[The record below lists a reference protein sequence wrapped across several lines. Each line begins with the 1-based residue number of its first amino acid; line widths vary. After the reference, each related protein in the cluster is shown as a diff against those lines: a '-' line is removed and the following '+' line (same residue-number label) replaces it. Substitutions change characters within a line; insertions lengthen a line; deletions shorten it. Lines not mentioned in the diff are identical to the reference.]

1 MDIFIKKK
9 QDLSIILNCILVNE
23 NIRHATLIHEIDDK
37 KKKQFTEEIK
47 KLFPNLIV
55 SSNYEKYRGLLLV
68 SKTNYNGRKDI
79 SSEELIKITGNP
91 CYKDYNNIS
100 DDDYVYEI
108 SIKVDIIDLKYPG
121 PSVVLFKSKCKD
133 DSIKSE
139 FENIANQANNAFKK
153 EEYREIL
160 KGFTINKV
168 YVSNYLN
175 IPTQAIINKLVKNE
189 KLDENISAE
198 IMNILYNLGFTIEFQ
213 NFFEQNFQYNN
224 PIHKGIL
231 LGLLLNYKHNLL
243 SPFFPLQN
251 YPVQSEKVT
260 IIQEELEKNIT
271 KLLLETKQSEN
282 RGGKKTKYRKRSSL
296 KNKSKKRK

>member
-1 MDIFIKKK
+1 MINIHNLKN
-9 QDLSIILNCILVNE
+9 ILITNTQN
-23 NIRHATLIHEIDDK
+23 TLAYKFDN

-55 SSNYEKYRGLLLV
+55 SSNYKKYRGLLLV
-68 SKTNYNGRKDI
+68 SKTNYNDRKDI
-79 SSEELIKITGNP
+79 SSEELIKIKGNL

-100 DDDYVYEI
+100 DDDYVYEM
-108 SIKVDIIDLKYPG
+108 SINVDINYPKYPG
-121 PSVVLFKSKCKD
+121 PSVVLFRNKCKD
-133 DSIKSE
+133 ESIKSE
-139 FENIANQANNAFKK
+139 FEDIANQANEAFKK
-153 EEYREIL
+153 EEYKEIL

-189 KLDENISAE
+189 KLDENITSE
-198 IMNILYNLGFTIEFQ
+198 IMNILYNLEFTIEFQ

-243 SPFFPLQN
+243 TPFFPLQN
-251 YPVQSEKVT
+251 YPVQSEKVI
-260 IIQEELEKNIT
+260 IIQEEWEKNVT
-271 KLLLETKQSEN
+271 KLLLETKQTKNS
-282 RGGKKTKYRKRSSL
+282 GGKKTSL